1 MRPGGRG
8 SASAG
13 RLLVDGLSSPD
24 ESSRTIAGMFLVRGG
39 ERAAPLLD
47 EELEQPRNLPMLL
60 RVMGDTAP
68 ERFRPVLER
77 YATSDDPK
85 ISRAAQDALRA
96 GTGATRRRSLT
107 SGASLSSG
115 PVPVGSG
122 RWHTSHC
129 ACPAA
134 ARIPDRRG
142 PGPWVLSRHC
152 RRASSTSPRV
162 PLSSRVLVPGH
173 VLRRRKGRPGLRAP

>member
-1 MRPGGRG
+1 MRLGEAAKLFAANAAWRAG

-24 ESSRTIAGMFLVRGG
+24 ESNRTIAGMFLVRGG

-77 YATSDDPK
+77 YATSDDPQ

-96 GTGATRRRSLT
+96 GRA
-107 SGASLSSG
+107 
-115 PVPVGSG
+115 
-122 RWHTSHC
+122 
-129 ACPAA
+129 
-134 ARIPDRRG
+134 RRG
-142 PGPWVLSRHC
+142 DDR
-152 RRASSTSPRV
+152 
-162 PLSSRVLVPGH
+162 
-173 VLRRRKGRPGLRAP
+173 